1 MKKILIAAAVA
12 VAAVCVAAP
21 AAAQMYLGGGVGA
34 SRTDTDETSYKLY
47 GGYQFSPNWGA
58 ELAYNDLGRYRN
70 ANIESWTLAG
80 VGTLPLGAQWSI
92 LGKLGVAANRTRFAG
107 TTNNKDVLLGV
118 GVGYNFSKQFGLR
131 LEYEDF
137 GKLSNQGGGNN
148 SRGSNLGLSMRYTF

>member
-1 MKKILIAAAVA
+1 MKKAFIATAILAA
-12 VAAVCVAAP
+12 CVSAP
-21 AAAQMYLGGGVGA
+21 AAAQMYLGAGVGA

-47 GGYQFSPNWGA
+47 GGYQFNPNWGA

-80 VGTLPLGAQWSI
+80 VGTLPLGAQWSL
-92 LGKLGVAANRTRFAG
+92 LGKLGLAANRTRFAG
-107 TTNNKDVLLGV
+107 TTNYKDLLVGV
-118 GVGYNFSKQFGLR
+118 GVGYSFTKQFGLR

-137 GKLSNQGGGNN
+137 GKLSNQGGANN

>member
-1 MKKILIAAAVA
+1 VKKILIAAAVA
-12 VAAVCVAAP
+12 AACAAAP

-47 GGYQFSPNWGA
+47 GGYQFNPNWGA

-80 VGTLPLGAQWSI
+80 VGTLPLTAQWSL
-92 LGKLGVAANRTRFAG
+92 LGKLGLASNRSRFAG
-107 TTNNKDVLLGV
+107 TTNYEALLVGV
-118 GVGYNFSKQFGLR
+118 GVGYSFTKQVGLR

-137 GKLSNQGGGNN
+137 GKLSNQGGGN
-148 SRGSNLGLSMRYTF
+148 SRGSNLSLSLRYAF

>member
-1 MKKILIAAAVA
+1 MKKVFIATAILAACAS
-12 VAAVCVAAP
+12 AP
-21 AAAQMYLGGGVGA
+21 TAAQMYVGAGVGA

-47 GGYQFSPNWGA
+47 GGYQFNPTWGA

-80 VGTLPLGAQWSI
+80 VGTLPLGAQWSL
-92 LGKLGVAANRTRFAG
+92 LGKLGLAANRTRFAG
-107 TTNNKDVLLGV
+107 TTNYKDLLVGV
-118 GVGYNFSKQFGLR
+118 GVGYSFSKQFGLR

-148 SRGSNLGLSMRYTF
+148 SRGSNLSLSARYAF